1 MNYDKLTSIDED
13 YKKMEDDPSLIH
25 DDRSMNNSGLNHNFI
40 ETKRSYRETCL
51 DLYTMVTNYLY
62 CGLKGR

>member
-13 YKKMEDDPSLIH
+13 YKKMKDDPSLIH
-25 DDRSMNNSGLNHNFI
+25 DDKSMNNNSNHNFI
-40 ETKRSYRETCL
+40 ETKHGYRETCL